1 MRNSFY
7 DSFKYAVLALL
18 CVTPMLSQPAF
29 AWGEDG
35 HKIIAMLAEAQLTPA
50 ARKETHRLL
59 ALEPGQTLA
68 SISTWADQ
76 HRNPTTARWHYVN
89 FPRGNCNYEPER
101 DCADGKCIVSAIDRQ
116 TEILVECGR
125 GFKSDL
131 QSREASLRQL
141 SPLLEIVLFT
151 S

>member
-1 MRNSFY
+1 VRNSFY

-116 TEILVECGR
+116 TEILVEHGTEPA
-125 GFKSDL
+125 SA
-131 QSREASLRQL
+131 SRQG
-141 SPLLEIVLFT
+141 
-151 S
+151 